1 MNTELEIESKVIG
14 KTINVLL
21 IEDNPGD
28 ANLVNK
34 HLKESKDFNFE
45 ITLAK
50 SVKEAVS
57 IISNEG
63 AGFFNVFDVVLL
75 DLGLPDCIGIR
86 TFKEIKARLL
96 GVPIIVLTGSV
107 LERNDLKTCLDTASG
122 FLVKG
127 YIDSTTLEN
136 AIISGINKQ
145 KEYEKIMYLINH
157 RQKTEVCG

>member
-57 IISNEG
+57 IINNKSAE
-63 AGFFNVFDVVLL
+63 FFNVFDVVLL

-107 LERNDLKTCLDTASG
+107 LERNDLKTCLDTTSG
-122 FLVKG
+122 FLLKG
-127 YIDSTTLEN
+127 YVDSSILKKTILSSIE
-136 AIISGINKQ
+136 KQ
-145 KEYEKIMYLINH
+145 KEHEKIMQLVNH

>member
-1 MNTELEIESKVIG
+1 MNTELKIESKVIG

-28 ANLVNK
+28 ATLVNK
-34 HLKESKDFNFE
+34 YLEESKDFNFE

-57 IISNEG
+57 IINNKSAE
-63 AGFFNVFDVVLL
+63 FFNVFDVVLL
-75 DLGLPDCIGIR
+75 DLGLPDCIGIK

-96 GVPIIVLTGSV
+96 GVPIIVLTGSI
-107 LERNDLKTCLDTASG
+107 LERNDLKTCLDTTSG
-122 FLVKG
+122 FLLKG
-127 YIDSTTLEN
+127 YVDSSVLKKTILSSIE
-136 AIISGINKQ
+136 KQ
-145 KEYEKIMYLINH
+145 KEHERIMQLVNH

>member
-57 IISNEG
+57 IINNKSAE
-63 AGFFNVFDVVLL
+63 FFNVFDVVLL

-96 GVPIIVLTGSV
+96 SVPIIVLTGSV
-107 LERNDLKTCLDTASG
+107 LERNDLKTCLDTTSG
-122 FLVKG
+122 FLLKG
-127 YIDSTTLEN
+127 YVDSSILKDTILSSIE
-136 AIISGINKQ
+136 KQ
-145 KEYEKIMYLINH
+145 KEHEKIMQLVNH